1 MNQFLDAIRVDL
13 LDRRRR
19 PILIVALAALVAA
32 VAYAALAGGS
42 STSSPSTL
50 GPEPAAGVSGVR
62 VTQGQ
67 PNADEAVAET
77 TSGAAE
83 QKSGSSRNPFT
94 PLPGAVPAQSK
105 SSTST
110 STSTTAASVGGGGSS
125 GAGNSGS
132 GSNGGGSTPAHTNHL
147 KFRTV
152 YRVAVLFGKAA
163 PGTPAT
169 EANLTPYENLKLNQ
183 LIPSKVQ
190 PIVAFRGVIAPK
202 GGAEPDGAAFTL
214 VGEAIPRG
222 LGVCKPST
230 VNCQTLDLK
239 VGQTEE
245 LEILQ
250 PNGEVTNYELQLAS
264 IVFVTTAKAS
274 AAANHTYGDGVS
286 RAGSSL
292 LHRLGLLAM
301 PGLRY
306 SPSTNLL
313 YTPVAKHAAVRAHS
327 AVHRAR

>member
-1 MNQFLDAIRVDL
+1 MNQFLDAIKVDL

-19 PILIVALAALVAA
+19 PILILVLAALVATI
-32 VAYAALAGGS
+32 AYAVLAGGS
-42 STSSPSTL
+42 SSSSSQGTL
-50 GPEPAAGVSGVR
+50 GPEPTAGVSGAR

-67 PNADEAVAET
+67 PRANEAVAET
-77 TSGAAE
+77 TNGSG
-83 QKSGSSRNPFT
+83 QQHRGGSRNPFA
-94 PLPGAVPAQSK
+94 PLPGAVPAPSK
-105 SSTST
+105 TST
-110 STSTTAASVGGGGSS
+110 STATSTTTASTGTRSGGTSGGGSS
-125 GAGNSGS
+125 PTHPS
-132 GSNGGGSTPAHTNHL
+132 HL
-147 KFRTV
+147 KFKTV
-152 YRVAVLFGKAA
+152 YRVAALFGKAA
-163 PGTPAT
+163 PGTPAS
-169 EANLTPYENLKLNQ
+169 EANLKPYENLKLNQ
-183 LIPSKVQ
+183 LIPSKTQ
-190 PIVAFRGVIAPK
+190 PVVAFRGVIASAK
-202 GGAEPDGAAFTL
+202 GSEPDSAAFTL

-245 LEILQ
+245 LEVLQ

-274 AAANHTYGDGVS
+274 AASNHTYGDGVS

-292 LHRLGLLAM
+292 LRHLGLLAM

-313 YTPVAKHAAVRAHS
+313 YAPAAANGGARAHS
-327 AVHRAR
+327 ALLRAR